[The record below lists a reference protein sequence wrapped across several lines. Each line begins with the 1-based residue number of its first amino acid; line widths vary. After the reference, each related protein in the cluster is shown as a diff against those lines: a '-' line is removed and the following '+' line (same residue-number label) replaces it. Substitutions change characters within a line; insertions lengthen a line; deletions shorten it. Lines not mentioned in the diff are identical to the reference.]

1 MQNTL
6 KGPCRNGEPC
16 CHPGK
21 PSECAGLGTSPP
33 FSLYSAFL
41 CLLYSSCWLC
51 CSLLGGGCITL
62 SILFCR
68 TLPVLFALCFFF
80 FFFFLLLPRVIKPL
94 LRASYYHYPTW
105 LTNWHFELQLRFCIL
120 KSQRSTTNHQ
130 VLPPRGF
137 FSEKLY
143 ILYPYVISAVFIFF
157 FRNSFL
163 LPHRGMRPCHRRLLL
178 V

>member
-80 FFFFLLLPRVIKPL
+80 LLLPLVIKPPL
-94 LRASYYHYPTW
+94 STSCYHYPTW
-105 LTNWHFELQLRFCIL
+105 LTLWTSASF
-120 KSQRSTTNHQ
+120 
-130 VLPPRGF
+130 
-137 FSEKLY
+137 
-143 ILYPYVISAVFIFF
+143 LYPEVATVDDKPSSSSPPGIFF
-157 FRNSFL
+157 WKIIYIIPICHIRCFHLL
-163 LPHRGMRPCHRRLLL
+163 LPK
-178 V
+178 

>member
-21 PSECAGLGTSPP
+21 PSECVGLGTSPP
-33 FSLYSAFL
+33 FSLYFALL
-41 CLLYSSCWLC
+41 CLLSSSCWLC
-51 CSLLGGGCITL
+51 CSLLGGVCITL
-62 SILFCR
+62 STLFCR
-68 TLPVLFALCFFF
+68 SIPVLFALCFFF
-80 FFFFLLLPRVIKPL
+80 LLLPLVIKPPL
-94 LRASYYHYPTW
+94 STSCYHCPTW
-105 LTNWHFELQLRFCIL
+105 LTLWTSASLLYPEVATVVDRPA
-120 KSQRSTTNHQ
+120 SSS
-130 VLPPRGF
+130 PRWF
-137 FSEKLY
+137 LSEKLY
-143 ILYPYVISAVFIFF
+143 ILYPHVISVVVLIIIL

>member
-1 MQNTL
+1 MKRETNKENPRRMYFCNAQSYLRFCNTRQKENCQGSQCIITSSNIAWGKKIAIGCSL
-6 KGPCRNGEPC
+6 VRQDAKHPEGACRNGEPC

-80 FFFFLLLPRVIKPL
+80 LLLPLVIKPPL
-94 LRASYYHYPTW
+94 STSYYHYPT
-105 LTNWHFELQLRFCIL
+105 
-120 KSQRSTTNHQ
+120 
-130 VLPPRGF
+130 
-137 FSEKLY
+137 
-143 ILYPYVISAVFIFF
+143 
-157 FRNSFL
+157 
-163 LPHRGMRPCHRRLLL
+163 
-178 V
+178 